1 MSEQDAPEFYFPC
14 LLDRLRD
21 DAPEKKKEG
30 RAERAVSL
38 KQYKQGVRRDLEW
51 LFNARAH
58 ISQEDVLL
66 VPFSR
71 PERAR
76 RSLNISKFPLVE
88 RSVLNYGARQL
99 CGLIAPDM
107 DQLQTQMNRV
117 IETYEP
123 RILGHSLSF
132 VASMNRQ
139 LLAFML
145 SAELWAG
152 EVPEQLRIK
161 TELDLELGPCT
172 LVGDSAITPVS
183 SPDAPA

>member
-1 MSEQDAPEFYFPC
+1 MSDHDAPEFYFPC

-21 DAPEKKKEG
+21 DAPDKKKEG

-51 LFNARAH
+51 LFNSRAN
-58 ISQEDVLL
+58 ISQENIAY

-71 PERAR
+71 PERAKR
-76 RSLNISKFPLVE
+76 NLNISKFPLAE
-88 RSVLNYGARQL
+88 KSVINFGARQL

-117 IETYEP
+117 IEAFEP

-132 VASMNRQ
+132 VATMDRQ
-139 LLAFML
+139 LLAFNL

-152 EVPEQLRIK
+152 EVPEQLRMK

-172 LVGDSAITPVS
+172 LVGDSALSPATN
-183 SPDAPA
+183 PDAPA